1 MVKEKTI
8 YSKVPAQGKPLPMT
22 DLLAI
27 DKFKKSR
34 VYFFYW
40 LGYLLF
46 FTFIQGGFN
55 HEYGT
60 AFLTEL
66 ISLPLK
72 IIFVSLVSETLM
84 KRLLFQRK
92 STLYIAS
99 YLPLLLLF
107 AFLQRMADNYIN
119 LRYFLHWAEQPL
131 LEPGPYVHNILK
143 FQFVAAIPFSYKL
156 FSYWAREKNKTYI
169 AEGEKMQ
176 AELNFL
182 RNQFHPHFIFNVL
195 NSLYSKILN
204 KSEDSADIV
213 LKISSL
219 IRFTLYDINT
229 PQISIEKEIIYLKD
243 YIALQRI
250 RFDKQLDLSFT
261 ITGDYNNKFIEP
273 FLIIPFVENS
283 FKYCIDETSGYGWIT
298 IYISVIDDWLTLKV
312 ENSIADTQLKEEEAP
327 SQLNNHGI
335 GLNNVKRRLQLSY
348 PDMHTLKIVKS
359 EDSFF
364 ISLKL
369 KLYAG
374 NQ

>member
-1 MVKEKTI
+1 MN
-8 YSKVPAQGKPLPMT
+8 

-27 DKFKKSR
+27 GGFKKSR

-40 LGYLLF
+40 LSYILF
-46 FTFIQGGFN
+46 FTFIQGGPQ
-55 HEYGT
+55 HQYLT

-72 IIFVSLVSETLM
+72 ILFVYLVLQLLM
-84 KRLLFQRK
+84 KRLLFERK
-92 STLYIAS
+92 LLPFVII

-107 AFLQRMADNYIN
+107 ALLQRLADNYIN
-119 LRYFLHWAEQPL
+119 LPYFLYWEIQPL

-143 FQFVAAIPFSYKL
+143 FQFVAAIPFSSML
-156 FSYWAREKNKTYI
+156 FSNWAKEKSKSYLV
-169 AEGEKMQ
+169 EGQKMQ

-229 PQISIEKEIIYLKD
+229 PSISVEKEISYLKD
-243 YIALQRI
+243 YIALQRM
-250 RFDKQLDLSFT
+250 RFDKQLELSIS
-261 ITGDYNNKFIEP
+261 ITGNYDNKYIEP

-283 FKYCIDETSGYGWIT
+283 FKYCIDEESGKGWIT
-298 IYISVIDDWLTLKV
+298 IYISIIDDWLNLKI
-312 ENSIADTQLKEEEAP
+312 ENSITAESDNKEEEDLS
-327 SQLNNHGI
+327 SQMNNHGI
-335 GLNNVKRRLQLSY
+335 GLKNVERRLQLSY
-348 PDMHTLKIVKS
+348 PENHTLKILKS
-359 EDSFF
+359 EESFF
-364 ISLKL
+364 VSLKIQ
-369 KLYAG
+369 LYAG